1 MGARSIPNR
10 SASVSR
16 AVLCYDHSQQQR
28 LTSWGHTYQ
37 ALLSEAPFR
46 AAYITPG
53 GSRRCLRIM
62 LARWVAEATGT
73 VWQRDERVLCC
84 AQVSQ
89 EAAELRGSLR
99 FIACLFKE
107 HLLPITFIHTL
118 VLDFLGHVQACSL
131 PSPCSISVICSDAVG
146 RCWEKQECYSGKIMD
161 SMPADSL
168 RSRRSSRELCSSDQH
183 CTNTQ
188 RSCMHNPLSIAR

>member
-1 MGARSIPNR
+1 
-10 SASVSR
+10 
-16 AVLCYDHSQQQR
+16 
-28 LTSWGHTYQ
+28 
-37 ALLSEAPFR
+37 
-46 AAYITPG
+46 
-53 GSRRCLRIM
+53 M

-131 PSPCSISVICSDAVG
+131 PSPCSIHLHLCDLQRCCGTMLGEAGVLLREVMDACLLTVG
-146 RCWEKQECYSGKIMD
+146 GHGGLHGNFAGTTSTAQTHRAHQ
-161 SMPADSL
+161 
-168 RSRRSSRELCSSDQH
+168 
-183 CTNTQ
+183 
-188 RSCMHNPLSIAR
+188 HNPLSIAR